1 MWIEKDGDWELFID
15 HGVLLEVVKDASG
28 RWSWTAYV
36 QHGEDA
42 PWEMHDHG
50 RAYSEEGAKKDAEG
64 SLEGRGDNDGDDGDD
79 DDGDDYDDYDDYD
92 DGDGDD
98 YDDVDDYDDGDDYD
112 GDHGTALMSAGY
124 GDESF
129 GYECGEWL

>member
-1 MWIEKDGDWELFID
+1 MWIDNKGEWTFEDGGVRIELEKGDKGYWI
-15 HGVLLEVVKDASG
+15 
-28 RWSWTAYV
+28 WTSYV
-36 QHGEDA
+36 QHGEAA

-50 RAYSEEGAKKDAEG
+50 RADSLEAAKADAEG
-64 SLEGRGDNDGDDGDD
+64 SVFYNDR
-79 DDGDDYDDYDDYD
+79 DYH
-92 DGDGDD
+92 GH
-98 YDDVDDYDDGDDYD
+98 GDDYD